1 MKQGSGKEETFLDVQ
16 ILLGRNLEIRGR
28 SLRNELP
35 LASVDVKLLT
45 LATAQCLSFSLPF
58 QSSADLAGIGFL
70 RFICAGC
77 VFGVQAL
84 AGGLVKVRL
93 CFIERLCLS
102 NPVPVSFGEELNEL
116 EGMWVSKGRG
126 VAW

>member
-1 MKQGSGKEETFLDVQ
+1 MSLFLSAV
-16 ILLGRNLEIRGR
+16 
-28 SLRNELP
+28 
-35 LASVDVKLLT
+35 
-45 LATAQCLSFSLPF
+45 
-58 QSSADLAGIGFL
+58 SSIADLAGIGFL

-77 VFGVQAL
+77 VFDVQAL

-102 NPVPVSFGEELNEL
+102 NPVPVSFGEEPNEL
-116 EGMWVSKGRG
+116 EVVWVSKERE